1 MHIVV
6 YSPIILYIIAGVFLG
21 TDTQIVLRYTNTQ
34 EGSERGFFSL
44 AEQLPANHQ
53 VDLLF
58 YRHSRTGN
66 SEQREDIMRTDHDIR
81 NW

>member
-34 EGSERGFFSL
+34 EGSERGLQRLEFFGGIGKVGVI
-44 AEQLPANHQ
+44 N
-53 VDLLF
+53 V
-58 YRHSRTGN
+58 
-66 SEQREDIMRTDHDIR
+66 SEA
-81 NW
+81 